1 MMILNLESDDESND
15 NNRCKNANM
24 TCLSFAGIFP
34 DSALPSPHTSSSTLN
49 LWSIGSYNYYISPSS
64 FTITFFFISVTTF

>member
-1 MMILNLESDDESND
+1 MKLLLREDDDNIEFSESND

-24 TCLSFAGIFP
+24 TFFAGIFP

-49 LWSIGSYNYYISPSS
+49 LWSIDSYNYYISSSS
-64 FTITFFFISVTTF
+64 FTFFICHNT